1 MRRIRD
7 GRLLNMNG
15 ELDIKPTIGKER
27 EKKGKWGGGGWECDK
42 ERKKR
47 ERKRPYQMNIIGA
60 FVLKIVT
67 VLPSSWSNL
76 FPIISCSFSNYRKA
90 WDKLQIHRKQC
101 IQHTDKHHW
110 CWWFIYI
117 MHTMN
122 CIKHQYHPYYLVNK
136 RFPCIFDSLNRLKR

>member
-90 WDKLQIHRKQC
+90 WDKLQIPANNAFNIPTNTTGADDLSTLC
-101 IQHTDKHHW
+101 IQWTASSISTTHII
-110 CWWFIYI
+110 C
-117 MHTMN
+117 
-122 CIKHQYHPYYLVNK
+122 
-136 RFPCIFDSLNRLKR
+136 